1 MLCTATQPVCDMMR
15 DCTLKPASIYNRIVC
30 YWSSCW
36 VPFCVTVTPKTQ
48 IRSNRKFWSNF
59 DQVLIKFWS
68 NHANLIGLDWTLID
82 SMTPSP
88 ILFGFAF
95 LPPPPCWL
103 WPPWSDVYLTEPNNP
118 AGLAV
123 VCQRESRDLGRL
135 RVTLSHSA
143 VAQVFWELH
152 LTPLAAALIE
162 ATAVFSGAL
171 SPINGVWPDLNYL
184 GGRSSPA
191 LNTASATFTALKD
204 ALGKEAGEV
213 CETAGF

>member
-1 MLCTATQPVCDMMR
+1 M
-15 DCTLKPASIYNRIVC
+15 
-30 YWSSCW
+30 
-36 VPFCVTVTPKTQ
+36 
-48 IRSNRKFWSNF
+48 
-59 DQVLIKFWS
+59 
-68 NHANLIGLDWTLID
+68 
-82 SMTPSP
+82 
-88 ILFGFAF
+88 
-95 LPPPPCWL
+95 
-103 WPPWSDVYLTEPNNP
+103 
-118 AGLAV
+118 
-123 VCQRESRDLGRL
+123 VCQREGRDLGRL